1 MAKEIINAVT
11 RKRELADRLRA
22 VGVPYAAAFA
32 GAVALEV
39 GVSADWL
46 AKLRA
51 AVEQIAEAKDRSVAW
66 VVRDALTRYVE
77 QEHRL
82 TRP

>member
-1 MAKEIINAVT
+1 MYLME
-11 RKRELADRLRA
+11 RKRRHTDKLNLRLD
-22 VGVPYAAAFA
+22 P
-32 GAVALEV
+32 
-39 GVSADWL
+39 S
-46 AKLRA
+46 LRT

-77 QEHRL
+77 QEHGL